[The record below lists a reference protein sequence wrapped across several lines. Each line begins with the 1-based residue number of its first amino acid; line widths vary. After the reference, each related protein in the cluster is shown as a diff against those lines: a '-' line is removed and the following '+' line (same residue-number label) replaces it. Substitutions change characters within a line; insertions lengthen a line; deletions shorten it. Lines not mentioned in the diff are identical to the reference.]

1 MQRAENRMC
10 AQAGGRYGKAGNAL
24 STMIGNNLI
33 RFPFVGAVRRD
44 GTVMV
49 YSNATGAS
57 QSDPAG
63 LAATQAELARRERT
77 IAELEA
83 LVRRQMEM
91 LGRYDTMVD
100 ELARRGQLRGAGGDG
115 TSASMERVL
124 ALLDQA
130 IAKAEQLNDRNR
142 GLESSLDRTI
152 ALLERSLVTQEAMA
166 GRGQQASSVAPSA
179 EMEQTLAKYDRML
192 ERSLAA
198 LEESYRATTSTRKE
212 LDDRDRLLT
221 RTLDLLQTAVDEQ
234 DDKPAR
240 SSVLGRLFS

>member
-1 MQRAENRMC
+1 
-10 AQAGGRYGKAGNAL
+10 
-24 STMIGNNLI
+24 MIGNNLL
-33 RFPFVGAVRRD
+33 RFPFVGAVRPD

-63 LAATQAELARRERT
+63 LAASQAELSRRERT

-83 LVRRQMEM
+83 LVRRQMDM

-100 ELARRGQLRGAGGDG
+100 ELARRGQLRGSTGDG
-115 TSASMERVL
+115 ASASMERAL

-130 IAKAEQLNDRNR
+130 IGKAEQLNERNR

-152 ALLERSLVTQEAMA
+152 ALLERSLVTQETMA
-166 GRGQQASSVAPSA
+166 AKGQPSSVAPTA
-179 EMEQTLAKYDRML
+179 EMEETLAKYDRML

-198 LEESYRATTSTRKE
+198 LEESYRASTSTRKE
-212 LDDRDRLLT
+212 IDERDRLLT

-234 DDKPAR
+234 EAKPSR
-240 SSVLGRLFS
+240 PGVLGRIFS